1 MLTRSCKQTGW
12 TRRNLFRLAAL
23 LPGLRVFAQ
32 TVPSGASNPATESTA
47 PDTFRAYT
55 TAPRIFLL
63 PSRLKLLRRERER
76 RSLRWEQFETLWQAG
91 TQFPEFGWTAALR
104 YQVAQ
109 DEAAGR
115 QAVAWA
121 VTATATSDSVLRQIA
136 LISDWCEPLTA
147 AADRAAITPKL
158 ERAMSVPTAGITL
171 AQARTKTLAA
181 IALSEAQSA
190 ASERALREVYEG
202 YWMGRFIPG
211 LRAGKIHVPNGD
223 ANAMLELI
231 HAFRDNLNFDLRE
244 TFGKWFRDYPLTH
257 ILAHYP
263 EPFPAAENEYRIPA
277 DPEMDKRG
285 PDVTKATL
293 SRAAELAMVALDSNA
308 PETQLLQ
315 GFLMN
320 DRFLMRGALGI
331 PYEMMWANPYQP
343 GLSYYHVPLVVH
355 DAIGGELYVRS
366 SWEDDAEWL
375 AFFGGELQLF
385 ANGEMAIVDPKVPH
399 DAIDVTEATVFF
411 AQHAAKFRVP
421 ERKAA
426 KPAPSIHGDPGGDAD
441 DSVQTEPLD
450 DVFIIG
456 LESGRRY
463 HVEVDGEG
471 MLEAASDVGG
481 IIYLPGLPAGA
492 EVRFGLSPMV

>member
-1 MLTRSCKQTGW
+1 MPMPTQAAPPSGM
-12 TRRNLFRLAAL
+12 TRRNVLGAVAL
-23 LPGLRVFAQ
+23 LSASRLSAQ
-32 TVPSGASNPATESTA
+32 TALQSQAA
-47 PDTFRAYT
+47 PGPDGFRAYT
-55 TAPRIFLL
+55 NPPSLFLL

-91 TQFPEFGWTAALR
+91 TQYPEFGWTAALR
-104 YQVAQ
+104 YQLAG
-109 DEAAGR
+109 DDAAGR

-121 VTATATSDSVLRQIA
+121 ANATSTSDAISRQLA
-136 LISDWCEPLTA
+136 LIVDWCSPLLA
-147 AADRAAITPKL
+147 AADADKAQIFPKL
-158 ERAMSVPTAGITL
+158 ERVLAAPISGITL

-181 IALSEAQSA
+181 IALAEARQASSEK
-190 ASERALREVYEG
+190 ALRDIYETF
-202 YWMGRFIPG
+202 WMGTFVPG
-211 LRAGKIHVPNGD
+211 LRSAKLHVSNSD

-244 TFGKWFRDYPLTH
+244 TFVPWFKDYPLIH

-277 DPEMDKRG
+277 DPELDKRG

-308 PETQLLQ
+308 AETQLLQ

-331 PYEMMWANPYQP
+331 SYELLWANPYQP
-343 GLSYYHVPLVVH
+343 GLSYYHVPLVAH
-355 DAIGGELYVRS
+355 DSVGGELYVRS
-366 SWEDDAEWL
+366 TWEDNAEWL
-375 AFFGGELQLF
+375 AFFDAQLQLF
-385 ANGEMAIVDPKVPH
+385 ANGEVTRVDASVAHPPL
-399 DAIDVTEATVFF
+399 DVTEATVFF
-411 AQHAAKFRVP
+411 ARHAAQFRVP
-421 ERKAA
+421 ERKLPAA
-426 KPAPSIHGDPGGDAD
+426 PPARDAEAPD
-441 DSVQTEPLD
+441 DANEIALD

-456 LESGRRY
+456 LDSRRLY

-471 MLEAASDVGG
+471 MLETPSDGGG

-492 EVRFGLSPMV
+492 EVRFALAPAT